1 MLNLRLSRFSPSE
14 LSPINFYD
22 SADGKVNRKS
32 YLEMIQL
39 WGNR

>member
-14 LSPINFYD
+14 LSPINFYG

-32 YLEMIQL
+32 YLEMMQL